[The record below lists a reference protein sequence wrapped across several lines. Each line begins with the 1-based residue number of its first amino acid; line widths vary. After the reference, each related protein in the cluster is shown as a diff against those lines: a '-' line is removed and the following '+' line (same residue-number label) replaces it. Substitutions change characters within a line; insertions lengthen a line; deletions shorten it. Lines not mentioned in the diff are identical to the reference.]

1 MKQTLFQ
8 VPSVSSPSEESESE
22 LKNTNTSSH
31 QIPPVVD
38 DARSEEI
45 IGKYNCI
52 VLYCIFTLPRAT
64 VSELY

>member
-1 MKQTLFQ
+1 M
-8 VPSVSSPSEESESE
+8 SSPSEEPESE

-45 IGKYNCI
+45 IGKSKLLLQTARQLCSP
-52 VLYCIFTLPRAT
+52 TLHL
-64 VSELY
+64 SISSL